1 MKIIYTLDTRKN
13 ITIHYLN
20 LYYKKG
26 NKMERR
32 EFLTLSTVTAIYILT
47 GCGGGGSSSGDGN
60 DSGGSN
66 PGSGTPAAGALPIPE
81 LKTATDI
88 AGVKHYD
95 LNIVENQHT
104 FFDGIK
110 TNTYAID
117 STYLGPTLLLKR
129 GDNVSINYTNK
140 LSVETT
146 MHGHGMHVPGNMD
159 GTAHQPIAVGGTW
172 SAQYTVNQT
181 ACTNWYHPHYLHK
194 TAPHVYQGLAGFI
207 IIEDSDSETL
217 DLPKRYG
224 IDDIPLA
231 LQDRFFSADKTS
243 LDYSPSNMELTQGYI
258 GDTFICN
265 GAIEPTFDA
274 EAKEIRFRL
283 LNGSNS
289 TVYDLGFSNGKS
301 FRQIAS
307 DNAFLEQP
315 VSMSRLTLSPGERAE
330 IVVDLTNDTGAA
342 FTLHEYRNNKTFL
355 NVNVSKTATAVTT
368 VPSNLTTLDAIGIP
382 IRTRQFTLD
391 MQGMGNFTINGVAMD
406 YNTINERLTLGD
418 VEEWEIINNMN
429 ADHNFHIHAT
439 HFRLISRNG
448 SSTQVAEN
456 EKGYKDVAYLPA
468 NESMKF
474 IVKMTDVTAD
484 DNNPYMYHCHF
495 LEHEDNGMMGQFTV
509 S

>member
-1 MKIIYTLDTRKN
+1 MN
-13 ITIHYLN
+13 
-20 LYYKKG
+20 
-26 NKMERR
+26 RR
-32 EFLTLSTVTAIYILT
+32 NFLTLSGVAAVALMA
-47 GCGGGGSSSGDGN
+47 GCGGGTSDFNNGMGN
-60 DSGGSN
+60 NPGGSN
-66 PGSGTPAAGALPIPE
+66 PDGNNPGGGTPKIGALPIPK
-81 LKTATDI
+81 LITPTDRN
-88 AGVKHYD
+88 GRKHYD
-95 LNIVENQHT
+95 LNIVEAKHT
-104 FFDGIK
+104 FFEGIQ

-117 STYLGPTLLLKR
+117 STYLGPTLLLKN
-129 GDNVSINYTNK
+129 GDDVSINYTNQ
-140 LSVETT
+140 LTVETT
-146 MHGHGMHVPGNMD
+146 MHGHGMHVPGEMD
-159 GTAHQPIAVGGTW
+159 GTAHQPIALGATW

-207 IIEDSDSETL
+207 IIEDPDSQTL

-231 LQDRFFSADKTS
+231 LQDRFFSADKKS
-243 LDYSPSNMELTQGYI
+243 LDYSPSNMELTRGYI
-258 GDTFICN
+258 GDTFITN

-301 FRQIAS
+301 FKQIAS

-315 VSMSRLTLSPGERAE
+315 VSMSRITLSPGERAE
-330 IVVDLTNDTGAA
+330 IVVDLSNDTGET

-355 NVNVSKTATAVTT
+355 NISVSKNATAVTT
-368 VPSNLTTLDAIGIP
+368 LPSDLTTLDAIGTA
-382 IRTRQFTLD
+382 IRTRQFTLG
-391 MQGMGNFTINGVAMD
+391 MVGMGNFTINGVAMD
-406 YNTINERLTLGD
+406 YNTINERLTLGE
-418 VEEWEIINNMN
+418 VEEWEIINNMGV
-429 ADHNFHIHAT
+429 DHNFHIHAT

-448 SSTQVAEN
+448 SSSQVAEN

-484 DNNPYMYHCHF
+484 DSNPYMYHCHF

>member
-1 MKIIYTLDTRKN
+1 
-13 ITIHYLN
+13 
-20 LYYKKG
+20 
-26 NKMERR
+26 MERR
-32 EFLTLSTVTAIYILT
+32 EFLTLSTIASLALLS
-47 GCGGGGSSSGDGN
+47 GCGGRSSNSGDSG
-60 DSGGSN
+60 DSGGSGEN
-66 PGSGTPAAGALPIPE
+66 PLSIALPIPA
-81 LKTATDI
+81 LKTPTDI
-88 AGVKHYD
+88 SGVKHYD
-95 LNIVENQHT
+95 LNIVKAQHT
-104 FFDGIK
+104 FYDNIQ

-129 GDNVSINYTNK
+129 GDSVSINYTNK
-140 LSVETT
+140 LDIETT
-146 MHGHGMHVPGNMD
+146 MHGHGMHVPGDMD

-172 SAQYTVNQT
+172 SAQYTVNQK

-207 IIEDSDSETL
+207 IIEDSESQTL

-231 LQDRFFSADKTS
+231 LQDRFFSVDKIS

-301 FRQIAS
+301 FKQIAS

-315 VSMSRLTLSPGERAE
+315 VSMSRITLSPGERAE

-355 NVNVSKTATAVTT
+355 NINVSKSVTSVTT
-368 VPSNLTTLDAIGIP
+368 VPTNLTTLDAIGRP
-382 IRTRQFTLD
+382 IRSRRFTLD
-391 MQGMGNFTINGVAMD
+391 MQGMGNFTINGAAMD
-406 YNTINERLTLGD
+406 YNTINERLTLGE
-418 VEEWEIINNMN
+418 VEEWEIVNNMN

-448 SSTQVAEN
+448 SSAQVAEN

-474 IVKMTDVTAD
+474 IVKMTDFTTD
-484 DNNPYMYHCHF
+484 DANPYMYHCHF

>member
-1 MKIIYTLDTRKN
+1 
-13 ITIHYLN
+13 
-20 LYYKKG
+20 
-26 NKMERR
+26 MERR
-32 EFLTLSTVTAIYILT
+32 EFLTLSAVTAVYVLT
-47 GCGGGGSSSGDGN
+47 GCGGGGSSSGGGN
-60 DSGGSN
+60 NSSGN
-66 PGSGTPAAGALPIPE
+66 ATPVSGALPIPE
-81 LKTATDI
+81 LKRATDVG
-88 AGVKHYD
+88 GVKHYD
-95 LNIVENQHT
+95 LNIVEAQHT
-104 FFDGIK
+104 FFEGIK
-110 TNTYAID
+110 TDTYAID

-129 GDNVSINYTNK
+129 GETVSINYTNK
-140 LSVETT
+140 LNVETT
-146 MHGHGMHVPGNMD
+146 IHGHGMHVPGNMD
-159 GTAHQPIAVGGTW
+159 GTAHQPITVGGRW
-172 SAQYTVNQT
+172 SAQYTVDQT

-207 IIEDSDSETL
+207 IIEDDESDTL

-274 EAKEIRFRL
+274 EAEEIRFRL

-301 FRQIAS
+301 FKQIAS
-307 DNAFLEQP
+307 DNAFLEQA
-315 VSMSRLTLSPGERAE
+315 VSMSRITLSPGERAE
-330 IVVDLTNDTGAA
+330 IVVDLSNDSETS

-355 NVNVSKTATAVTT
+355 TINVNKSATAVTT
-368 VPSNLTTLDAIGIP
+368 LPANLTRLEAVGTP
-382 IRTRQFTLD
+382 VKSRRFTLD
-391 MQGMGNFTINGVAMD
+391 MQSMGKFTINGNAMD
-406 YNTINERLTLGD
+406 YNRIDERLTLGE

-448 SSTQVAEN
+448 SAAQVKAN

-474 IVKMTDVTAD
+474 IVKMTDLTAD
-484 DNNPYMYHCHF
+484 DANPYMFHCHF